1 MKAAVLTGIRQMEIK
16 DVVEPKIENDN
27 DVLLKIEVVGV
38 CGSDVHYYETGR
50 IGSQVVQYPFIVGH
64 ECSATVKAVGDS
76 VTRVKV
82 GDQVVVEPAVS
93 CHECDQCRQGR
104 ENTCFKLRFLG
115 TPGQGDVRLGTPY
128 GGCLCEYI
136 VMPQESCFPTNGAIR
151 LEQAALCEPFAI
163 GVYSVKQSQI
173 SKNAKVAIL
182 GAGPIGLSCMAA
194 AQAEGTKTIY
204 MTDKLDYRVSIAKQA
219 GAVWAGNPER
229 EDIVKAILQREP
241 LGMDIVYECAGQQ
254 ETLDEAVGLLKP
266 GGNLVLIGIP
276 RSEQVSFSIDKLR
289 RKELTLINVRRQNKC
304 TQTAIDL
311 IASGKVNIDFMITH
325 RFKLEQTKDAF
336 DIVTGYRDGVVKA
349 LIEIQ

>member
-1 MKAAVLTGIRQMEIK
+1 MKAAILTDIHQMQIM
-16 DVVEPKIENDN
+16 DVPEPKIEKDT

-93 CHECDQCRQGR
+93 CHKCDQCRQGR

-115 TPGQGDVRLGTPY
+115 TPGQGD
-128 GGCLCEYI
+128 GCLCEYI
-136 VMPQESCFPTNGAIR
+136 VMSQESCFPTDGAIS

-163 GVYSVKQSQI
+163 GVYSVRQSHI
-173 SKNAKVAIL
+173 HKDAKIAIL
-182 GAGPIGLSCMAA
+182 GSGPIGLSCMAA
-194 AQAEGTKTIY
+194 AQAEGVEAIY
-204 MTDKLDYRVSIAKQA
+204 MTDKLDYRVQIAKKA

-229 EDIVKAILQREP
+229 EDIAKEILQREP

-254 ETLDEAVGLLKP
+254 ETLDEAVEPLKP
-266 GGNLVLIGIP
+266 GGRLMLIGIP
-276 RSEQVSFSIDKLR
+276 RVEQVSFNIDKIR
-289 RKELTLINVRRQNKC
+289 RKELTLINIRRQNKC

-311 IASGKVNIDFMITH
+311 IASGRIDIDFMITH

-336 DIVTGYRDGVVKA
+336 DMVGEYRDGVVKA
-349 LIEIQ
+349 LIELE